1 MALCLGGENFATQY
15 ASYNFLWL
23 NCQLLTKL
31 FGMERF
37 PTRLSLPSYIVEN
50 RVLRLKELLRSSF
63 LGVVIRL
70 IIIIFELL
78 GVWLYSSAALL
89 MDAIASSVDVLSSLL
104 MILFIKLAAR
114 PPDEDHPFG
123 HGRYEPFVGVQLGV
137 FLAAVGCGM
146 GIYQLTLLPEVSRD
160 SVVIDHL
167 AWLFPCTAVVLLEAC
182 YQIVMRTARRQHS
195 PALEAD
201 AYHYRIDAL
210 TSLFAALA
218 LVGGFFLPSWSH
230 IIDHVG
236 AITIAVL
243 MITLGLKAAKHN
255 FHQLVD
261 RIPQQEFFTRVAEA
275 AHLVP
280 GVLGTEKIG
289 IQQYGPD
296 AHVDIDIEVDPKL
309 CVEEA
314 HKISQKVR
322 LEIQKDWPAVRDVI
336 VHIEPYYPN
345 DH

>member
-1 MALCLGGENFATQY
+1 MAKMLGMGHFP
-15 ASYNFLWL
+15 SR
-23 NCQLLTKL
+23 LL
-31 FGMERF
+31 
-37 PTRLSLPSYIVEN
+37 LPSFIVEN
-50 RVLRLKELLRSSF
+50 RILRLKELIRSSS
-63 LGVVIRL
+63 LGVIIRL
-70 IIIIFELL
+70 AIILFELL
-78 GVWLYSSAALL
+78 GVWLYGSASLL
-89 MDAIASSVDVLSSLL
+89 MDAVASFVDVLSSLL
-104 MILFIKLAAR
+104 MIIFIRLAAR

-146 GIYQLTLLPEVSRD
+146 GIYQLILLPEVSSD

-167 AWLFPCTAVVLLEAC
+167 AWIFPCTAVILLETC
-182 YQIVMRTARRQHS
+182 YQIVMHTARRQHS

-201 AYHYRIDAL
+201 AFHYRIDAL
-210 TSLFAALA
+210 TSLFAAVA
-218 LVGGFFLPSWSH
+218 LVAGFFVPTWSH
-230 IIDHVG
+230 FIDHIG
-236 AITIAVL
+236 AITIAIL
-243 MITLGLKAAKHN
+243 MVTLGLKAAKNN
-255 FHQLVD
+255 FHQLMD
-261 RIPQQEFFTRVAEA
+261 RIPQQEFFTRVATA
-275 AHLVP
+275 AQIVP

-322 LEIQKDWPAVRDVI
+322 LEIQKEWPAVRDVI